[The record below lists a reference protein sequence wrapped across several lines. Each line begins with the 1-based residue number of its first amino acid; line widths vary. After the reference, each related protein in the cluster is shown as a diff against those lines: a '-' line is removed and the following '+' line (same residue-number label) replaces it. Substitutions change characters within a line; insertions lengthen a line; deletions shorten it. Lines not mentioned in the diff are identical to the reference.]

1 MKMMIAKEKET
12 SIVIEDAYEAI
23 LKHDFREKCYMKAFD
38 VLIEYL
44 EIANSFRN
52 SFEKENC
59 ENLNDLLYRSPKNL
73 IAFSGKRGSG
83 KSSAM
88 LSFSQTLKK
97 RNKYEEKDRYQYLES
112 MHFEVL
118 DPIDPTTLAGSQSI
132 LTVVLSRLLTLVE
145 NSWESLIR
153 RNRDFGNLES
163 KKNEI
168 LQLAKQCQN
177 GISFIKKMS
186 DISDL
191 SELKIVGDSNTLKE
205 TFYQL
210 TKKVLN
216 FDNRE
221 SKECFLIIQI
231 DDTDCQVE
239 KGYEV
244 MEDIRK
250 YLMIPNIVVLMATDT
265 ELLRK
270 VISQHYISAF
280 KPWIEGEKQFYNNQV
295 NVNKEYNELHHLS
308 DKYLSKLL
316 PQHYIIPI
324 PSVEEIFLENTDT
337 LSIYYSSQLKKDN
350 AVENILDTNYFT
362 ENSGE
367 LGFQSVI
374 LRFIFRKTG
383 IIFSKN
389 EYYISS
395 IIPTSLRGLSHML
408 GTLVSLQDIPLM
420 NEQPNDMNDFLDSLQ
435 EQIHITKKNL
445 QIFEEYFLNSWVNVK
460 LNPAMIDIIKG
471 IKDQVILSSK
481 GNSLCMY
488 IFRNV
493 LHYYQSNLYDPT
505 NSIETNFS
513 AFKMTNDFSHETV
526 DELLKYIEGDN
537 GKIKISKE
545 DYYFIFAVRTM
556 LTIIYNKEVLR
567 LKRDMIKNCRRSG
580 EENQLI
586 FDVSETSN
594 ILPTGLLNQQKK
606 LVKLHHYYG
615 LDESSFSKNLLKDT
629 SFDKAINFSNVIL
642 DFLRPTLFE
651 KQKELTYFEKYQIQD
666 LAFRIII
673 NHDACEIYSSHLDKY
688 KIYKEVLSQKE
699 DILQKGLI
707 QEKFHNA
714 IKTAI
719 KEVCRVN
726 DEMLLNLPW
735 IKNILCILDKLEFN
749 SSVLNRN
756 IELFN
761 DLDHLLSNSNESD
774 ESHDSIFVNEDKLN
788 DFIDKNKV
796 LLKKYSRYEK
806 GKNMNILVIEFT
818 DLSLE
823 LSRWV
828 VASELKNQY
837 SILVKNL
844 DTIKDGNQYR
854 RWKNKMG
861 NLIDVFSNLKKN

>member
-707 QEKFHNA
+707 QEKFHNV

-806 GKNMNILVIEFT
+806 GKNMNILIIEFT

>member
-374 LRFIFRKTG
+374 LRFIYRKTG

-735 IKNILCILDKLEFN
+735 IKNILCILDKLECN

>member
-774 ESHDSIFVNEDKLN
+774 ESYDSIFVNEDKLN

>member
-537 GKIKISKE
+537 GKIKI
-545 DYYFIFAVRTM
+545 
-556 LTIIYNKEVLR
+556 
-567 LKRDMIKNCRRSG
+567 
-580 EENQLI
+580 
-586 FDVSETSN
+586 
-594 ILPTGLLNQQKK
+594 
-606 LVKLHHYYG
+606 
-615 LDESSFSKNLLKDT
+615 
-629 SFDKAINFSNVIL
+629 
-642 DFLRPTLFE
+642 
-651 KQKELTYFEKYQIQD
+651 
-666 LAFRIII
+666 
-673 NHDACEIYSSHLDKY
+673 
-688 KIYKEVLSQKE
+688 
-699 DILQKGLI
+699 
-707 QEKFHNA
+707 
-714 IKTAI
+714 
-719 KEVCRVN
+719 
-726 DEMLLNLPW
+726 
-735 IKNILCILDKLEFN
+735 
-749 SSVLNRN
+749 
-756 IELFN
+756 
-761 DLDHLLSNSNESD
+761 
-774 ESHDSIFVNEDKLN
+774 
-788 DFIDKNKV
+788 
-796 LLKKYSRYEK
+796 
-806 GKNMNILVIEFT
+806 
-818 DLSLE
+818 
-823 LSRWV
+823 
-828 VASELKNQY
+828 
-837 SILVKNL
+837 
-844 DTIKDGNQYR
+844 
-854 RWKNKMG
+854 
-861 NLIDVFSNLKKN
+861 

>member
-350 AVENILDTNYFT
+350 VVENILDTNYFT

-818 DLSLE
+818 DLSL
-823 LSRWV
+823 
-828 VASELKNQY
+828 
-837 SILVKNL
+837 
-844 DTIKDGNQYR
+844 
-854 RWKNKMG
+854 
-861 NLIDVFSNLKKN
+861 